1 MGAAGIT
8 TAALAF
14 GGSAVTANTEVW
26 NGTNWTEVNN
36 LTTARRQLA
45 GAGASYTSV
54 LAFGGETPGAAAVAI
69 TEKWNG
75 TNWTEIADLGTARNH
90 LAGIGTVSAGL
101 AFGGLPITAA
111 TEEWTDP
118 TFEVKTVNVD

>member
-1 MGAAGIT
+1 MGAAGIV

-14 GGSAVTANTEVW
+14 GGSAVTANTESW

-90 LAGIGTVSAGL
+90 LAGTGTTSAGL

-111 TEEWTDP
+111 TEEWNEPLGATQEFDLS
-118 TFEVKTVNVD
+118 